1 VVPRVLTVQ
10 HGPDVEDAEAVVA
23 ADGDAALTLLRREPF
38 DAVLVD
44 LRLEPIDS
52 WCVLAAV
59 WGWTDRPRLVAVVG
73 ARTDIGRALILGADL
88 CVAAG
93 TPLHARALSRST
105 AAIPAEV
112 NGKETQCPR
121 PPTISS
127 PRTTK
132 AGASA

>member
-1 VVPRVLTVQ
+1 MVPRVLTVQ
-10 HGPDVEDAEAVVA
+10 NGPEVEDAEAVIA
-23 ADGDAALTLLRREPF
+23 TDGDAALTLLRREPF
-38 DAVLVD
+38 DAVIVD

-59 WGWTDRPRLVAVVG
+59 GSWAERPRLVAIVG

-105 AAIPAEV
+105 AAIAVTENV
-112 NGKETQCPR
+112 KETECPR
-121 PPTISS
+121 PPTTSF
-127 PRTTK
+127 PRPTT

>member
-23 ADGDAALTLLRREPF
+23 ADGDAALTLLRQEPF
-38 DAVLVD
+38 DAVLLD

-59 WGWTDRPRLVAVVG
+59 GSWAERPRLVAIVG

-105 AAIPAEV
+105 TATAAKDV
-112 NGKETQCPR
+112 KETECPR
-121 PPTISS
+121 PPTSS
-127 PRTTK
+127 FPRPTR

>member
-1 VVPRVLTVQ
+1 MVPRVLTVQ

-59 WGWTDRPRLVAVVG
+59 GSWAERPRLVAVIG

-112 NGKETQCPR
+112 NVKETHCPG
-121 PPTISS
+121 PTMTSF

>member
-1 VVPRVLTVQ
+1 MVPRVLTVQ

-23 ADGDAALTLLRREPF
+23 ADGDAALSLLRREPF

-52 WCVLAAV
+52 WFVLAAV
-59 WGWTDRPRLVAVVG
+59 GSWAERPRLVVIVG

-105 AAIPAEV
+105 TAIPANEDV
-112 NGKETQCPR
+112 KETQCPR
-121 PPTISS
+121 PPTTSF
-127 PRTTK
+127 PRPTR

>member
-10 HGPDVEDAEAVVA
+10 HRPDVEDAEAVVA

-52 WCVLAAV
+52 WCVLATVGSWAE
-59 WGWTDRPRLVAVVG
+59 RPRLVAVVG

-93 TPLHARALSRST
+93 TPLHAQALSRST

-112 NGKETQCPR
+112 NVKETQCPV
-121 PPTISS
+121 PPTTSF

>member
-10 HGPDVEDAEAVVA
+10 AGPDVEDAEAVVVT
-23 ADGDAALTLLRREPF
+23 DGDAALTLLRKEPF

-59 WGWTDRPRLVAVVG
+59 GSWAERPRLVAIVG

-93 TPLHARALSRST
+93 TPLDARALCSAT
-105 AAIPAEV
+105 AAMSAAV
-112 NGKETQCPR
+112 FVKETQCPA
-121 PPTISS
+121 PPTTSFLR
-127 PRTTK
+127 PTR

>member
-1 VVPRVLTVQ
+1 MVPRVLTVQ
-10 HGPDVEDAEAVVA
+10 HRPDVEDAEAVVA

-59 WGWTDRPRLVAVVG
+59 GSWADRPRLVAVVG

-93 TPLHARALSRST
+93 TPLHAQALSCST

-112 NGKETQCPR
+112 NVKETQCPA
-121 PPTISS
+121 PPTTSF

>member
-10 HGPDVEDAEAVVA
+10 HTPNVEDAEAVVV
-23 ADGDAALTLLRREPF
+23 ADGDAAIARLHREPF
-38 DAVLVD
+38 DALIVD

-59 WGWTDRPRLVAVVG
+59 GSWADRPRLVAVVG

-105 AAIPAEV
+105 AAIPAGV
-112 NGKETQCPR
+112 NVKETQCPR
-121 PPTISS
+121 PPTTSS
-127 PRTTK
+127 PRPTK